1 MNRTSSRYLCWAA
14 VLGFAAAL
22 ALLALGTAFLY
33 QRDAAVEE
41 AVRQLRP
48 GMSDLEVRELLQP
61 VRAAQVTTESG
72 GVAYLF
78 YGVDEFV
85 TVQMDGDGARV
96 ATVGHMPDVGP
107 RWERARRNWERRLR

>member
-1 MNRTSSRYLCWAA
+1 MNKTSSRYLCWAA
-14 VLGFAAAL
+14 TAGVAAAL
-22 ALLALGTAFLY
+22 TLLALGTVFLY

-48 GMSDLEVRELLQP
+48 GMSDPEVRELLQP

-85 TVQMDGDGARV
+85 TVQMDDGARV
-96 ATVGHMPDVGP
+96 TAVEHFPDDGP